1 MNLEQR
7 ISNLER
13 NAPAPVPGNGTLG
26 RIELVNTT
34 STQSLTNVLTTI
46 IGASGTAANQWSIT
60 ENSGGIF
67 TLGTTTG
74 LVTVGLTGR
83 YSISGKIFLDNSAL
97 GKRIFTLAQNGSTVI
112 AGISISSV
120 GNSSPYMS
128 LSLPSFRLTA
138 NDTLQLQ
145 IYQDSGS
152 ARTFGA
158 LSTNPLYFIVEY
170 LGA

>member
-13 NAPAPVPGNGTLG
+13 NAPAPVPGNPTLG
-26 RIELVNTT
+26 RLELTNTT
-34 STQSLTNVLTTI
+34 STQSLTNVTNTV

-60 ENSGGIF
+60 ETSAGIF
-67 TLGTTTG
+67 TVGTTTG
-74 LVTVGLTGR
+74 LVTVGVTGR
-83 YSISGKIFLDNSAL
+83 YSISAKIFLDNNAL
-97 GKRIFTLAQNGSTVI
+97 GKRIFTLAKNGSTVI

-120 GNSSPYMS
+120 GNASPYMS
-128 LSLPSFRLTA
+128 LSLPSFRLNNT
-138 NDTLQLQ
+138 DTLQLQ